1 MDIIK
6 ATRELG
12 KAIQADERYLA
23 FQEAQKAN
31 ENDIE
36 LNGLIGK
43 LNLIQLSY
51 QNESQKEEP
60 DTAKLEGMDSEF
72 REIYGQIMLNENMRK
87 YEEAKG
93 NVDAMMNH
101 VIQLLTLCVN
111 GDDPET
117 CEVQAQEEASCGGNC
132 ASCGGCG

>member
-12 KAIQADERYLA
+12 KAIQQDERYLA

-31 ENDIE
+31 EADIE

-60 DTAKLEGMDSEF
+60 DTNKLEGFDSEF
-72 REIYGQIMLNENMRK
+72 RAIYGQIMLNENMRK
-87 YEEAKG
+87 YEETKG
-93 NVDAMMNH
+93 EVDAMMNH

-111 GDDPET
+111 GEDPET
-117 CEVQAQEEASCGGNC
+117 CEVKTEEASCGGNC

>member
-60 DTAKLEGMDSEF
+60 DTKKLEGYDSEF
-72 REIYGQIMLNENMRK
+72 REIYGQIMLNENMRN

-93 NVDAMMNH
+93 NVDEMMNY

-111 GDDPET
+111 GEDPET
-117 CEVQAQEEASCGGNC
+117 TEPKAADESASTGSC
-132 ASCGGCG
+132 STCGGCG

>member
-23 FQEAQKAN
+23 FQDAQKAN
-31 ENDIE
+31 EADIE

-51 QNESQKEEP
+51 QNESQKDEP
-60 DTAKLEGMDSEF
+60 DTKKLEGMDAEF
-72 REIYGQIMLNENMRK
+72 REIYGQVMLNENMRK
-87 YEEAKG
+87 YEEAK
-93 NVDAMMNH
+93 NEVDSMMNH

-117 CEVQAQEEASCGGNC
+117 CEVKEADDGACGGNC

>member
-1 MDIIK
+1 MDVIT
-6 ATRELG
+6 AARELG

-23 FQEAQKAN
+23 FRDAQQAN

-60 DTAKLEGMDSEF
+60 DTKKLEGYDSEF
-72 REIYGQIMLNENMRK
+72 REIYGQIMLNENMK
-87 YEEAKG
+87 NYEETKNA
-93 NVDAMMNH
+93 VDEMMNH
-101 VIQLLTLCVN
+101 VIQLLTLVVN
-111 GDDPET
+111 GEDPAT
-117 CEVQAQEEASCGGNC
+117 CEPQAQEEGCTGNC
-132 ASCGGCG
+132 ASCGGSCG

>member
-1 MDIIK
+1 MDVIS

-60 DTAKLEGMDSEF
+60 DTNKLEGYDNEF

-87 YEEAKG
+87 YEETKNA
-93 NVDAMMNH
+93 VDEMMNY
-101 VIQLLTLCVN
+101 VIQLLTLTVN
-111 GDDPET
+111 GEDPDT
-117 CEVQAQEEASCGGNC
+117 CEPQMHDCDHDHDCECGC
-132 ASCGGCG
+132 HDCH

>member
-1 MDIIK
+1 MDVIT

-23 FQEAQKAN
+23 FREAQKAN
-31 ENDIE
+31 DADIE

-51 QNESQKEEP
+51 QNESAKEEP
-60 DTAKLEGMDSEF
+60 DTKKLEGMDSEF

-87 YEEAKG
+87 YEETKG
-93 NVDAMMNH
+93 AVDEMMNYL
-101 VIQLLTLCVN
+101 IQILTLCVN
-111 GDDPET
+111 GEDPES
-117 CEVQAQEEASCGGNC
+117 CEPAAQEEGCGGNC

>member
-12 KAIQADERYLA
+12 KAIQQDERYLA

-31 ENDIE
+31 EADIE

-60 DTAKLEGMDSEF
+60 DTNKLEGYDSEF
-72 REIYGQIMLNENMRK
+72 RAIYGQIMLNENMRK
-87 YEEAKG
+87 YEETKG
-93 NVDAMMNH
+93 EVDAMMNH

-111 GDDPET
+111 GEDPET
-117 CEVQAQEEASCGGNC
+117 CEVKAEEASCGGNC

>member
-1 MDIIK
+1 MDVIT

-23 FQEAQKAN
+23 FRNAQEANDK
-31 ENDIE
+31 DIE

-51 QNESQKEEP
+51 QNESAKEEP
-60 DTAKLEGMDSEF
+60 DQKKLEGMDSEF

-93 NVDAMMNH
+93 AVDEMMNH
-101 VIQLLTLCVN
+101 LIQLLTLCVN
-111 GDDPET
+111 GEDPAT
-117 CEVQAQEEASCGGNC
+117 CEVAPTQDGCGGNC

>member
-31 ENDIE
+31 EADIE

-51 QNESQKEEP
+51 QNEAQKEEP
-60 DTAKLEGMDSEF
+60 DNTKLEGFDSEF

-117 CEVQAQEEASCGGNC
+117 CEVKEPDEASCGGNC

>member
-1 MDIIK
+1 MDVIK

-12 KAIQADERYLA
+12 KAIQTDERYLA
-23 FQEAQKAN
+23 FKEAQKAN
-31 ENDIE
+31 EDDIE

-51 QNESQKEEP
+51 QNESAKDEP
-60 DTAKLEGMDSEF
+60 DQKKLEGMDAEF
-72 REIYGQIMLNENMRK
+72 REIYGQIMLNENMKK
-87 YEEAKG
+87 YEETKG
-93 NVDAMMNH
+93 AVDEMMNYL
-101 VIQLLTLCVN
+101 IQILTLCVN

-117 CEVQAQEEASCGGNC
+117 CEPASPEESCGGNC

>member
-1 MDIIK
+1 MDIIT

-23 FQEAQKAN
+23 FRKAQEAN
-31 ENDIE
+31 DSDIE

-51 QNESQKEEP
+51 QNESAKEEP
-60 DTAKLEGMDSEF
+60 DTKKLEEMDSQF
-72 REIYGQIMLNENMRK
+72 REIYGQIMLNENMRN

-93 NVDAMMNH
+93 AVDEMMNH

-117 CEVQAQEEASCGGNC
+117 CEVKPQEEGCGGNC

>member
-1 MDIIK
+1 MDVIK

-23 FQEAQKAN
+23 FRDAQKAN
-31 ENDIE
+31 EDDIE

-51 QNESQKEEP
+51 QNESVKEEP
-60 DTAKLEGMDSEF
+60 DQNKLESMDNEF
-72 REIYGQIMLNENMRK
+72 REIYGQIMLNENMKK
-87 YEEAKG
+87 YEETKG
-93 NVDAMMNH
+93 AVDEMMNYL
-101 VIQLLTLCVN
+101 IQILTLCVN

-117 CEVQAQEEASCGGNC
+117 CEPAAPEEACGGNC
-132 ASCGGCG
+132 STCGGCSH

>member
-12 KAIQADERYLA
+12 KAIQQDERYLA

-31 ENDIE
+31 EADIE

-60 DTAKLEGMDSEF
+60 DNSKLEGYDSEF
-72 REIYGQIMLNENMRK
+72 RSIYGQIMLNENMRR
-87 YEEAKG
+87 YEETKG
-93 NVDAMMNH
+93 EVDAMMNH

-111 GDDPET
+111 GEDPET
-117 CEVQAQEEASCGGNC
+117 CEPPQEHSCSGNCSSCGSDC
-132 ASCGGCG
+132 H

>member
-12 KAIQADERYLA
+12 KAIQQDERYLA

-31 ENDIE
+31 EADIE

-60 DTAKLEGMDSEF
+60 DTNKLEGYDNEF

-87 YEEAKG
+87 YEETKG
-93 NVDAMMNH
+93 EVDAMMNH

-117 CEVQAQEEASCGGNC
+117 CEVKTEEASCGGNC

>member
-1 MDIIK
+1 MDVIK

-12 KAIQADERYLA
+12 KAIQADDRYLA
-23 FQEAQKAN
+23 FRDAQKAN
-31 ENDIE
+31 EEDIE

-60 DTAKLEGMDSEF
+60 DTKKLEGYDNEF

-87 YEEAKG
+87 YEETKNA
-93 NVDAMMNH
+93 VDEMMNY
-101 VIQLLTLCVN
+101 VIQLLTLTVN
-111 GDDPET
+111 GEDPET
-117 CEVQAQEEASCGGNC
+117 CEPKAQEEACTGNC
-132 ASCGGCG
+132 ASCGGSCG

>member
-1 MDIIK
+1 MDVIT
-6 ATRELG
+6 AARELG
-12 KAIQADERYLA
+12 KAIQADERYLSFKKA
-23 FQEAQKAN
+23 QEAN
-31 ENDIE
+31 EGDME

-51 QNESQKEEP
+51 QNESAKEEP
-60 DTAKLEGMDSEF
+60 DTKKLEGYDSEF
-72 REIYGQIMLNENMRK
+72 REIYGQIMLNENMRN

-93 NVDAMMNH
+93 AVDEMMNY

-117 CEVQAQEEASCGGNC
+117 CDVKPQEEGCTGNC
-132 ASCGGCG
+132 ASCGSCG

>member
-1 MDIIK
+1 MDVIT
-6 ATRELG
+6 AARQLG
-12 KAIQADERYLA
+12 KTIQLDERYLA
-23 FQEAQKAN
+23 FKAAQKAN
-31 ENDIE
+31 EDDIE

-51 QNESQKEEP
+51 QNESAKDEP
-60 DTAKLEGMDSEF
+60 DQKKLEGMDSEF
-72 REIYGQIMLNENMRK
+72 REIYGQIMLNENMKK

-93 NVDAMMNH
+93 NVDEMMNY

-111 GDDPET
+111 GEDPES
-117 CEVQAQEEASCGGNC
+117 CEPKAEDGACGGNC

>member
-1 MDIIK
+1 MDIIT

-60 DTAKLEGMDSEF
+60 DNAKLEGYDSEF
-72 REIYGQIMLNENMRK
+72 RSIYGEIMLNENMRK

-117 CEVQAQEEASCGGNC
+117 CEVKAQDEASCGGNC

>member
-1 MDIIK
+1 MDVIT
-6 ATRELG
+6 AARELG
-12 KAIQADERYLA
+12 KAIQLDERYIA
-23 FQEAQKAN
+23 FGKAQKAN
-31 ENDIE
+31 EEDIE

-51 QNESQKEEP
+51 QNEASKEEP
-60 DTAKLEGMDSEF
+60 DQKKIEGMDSEF
-72 REIYGQIMLNENMRK
+72 REIYGQIMLNENMRN

-93 NVDAMMNH
+93 NVDEMMNY

-117 CEVQAQEEASCGGNC
+117 CEPKSQEEEACGGNC

>member
-1 MDIIK
+1 MDVIT
-6 ATRELG
+6 AVRELG
-12 KAIQADERYLA
+12 KAIQADERYLE
-23 FQEAQKAN
+23 FKKAQAAN
-31 ENDIE
+31 EGDME

-51 QNESQKEEP
+51 QNESAKEEP
-60 DTAKLEGMDSEF
+60 DNAKLESMDSEF

-93 NVDAMMNH
+93 NVDEMMNYL
-101 VIQLLTLCVN
+101 IGILTLCVN

-117 CEVQAQEEASCGGNC
+117 CEPAKAEEGCGGNC

>member
-23 FQEAQKAN
+23 FREAQKAN

-51 QNESQKEEP
+51 QNEAQKEEP
-60 DTAKLEGMDSEF
+60 DNAKLEGMDSEF

-87 YEEAKG
+87 YEETKG
-93 NVDAMMNH
+93 EVDAMMNH

-117 CEVQAQEEASCGGNC
+117 CEVAAQEEASCGGNC